1 MKRRVSQFIKFYIN
15 SFSGLNRDIWYLALI
30 YLINRSGE
38 MVIPFMSVFL
48 TDQLGFPKLQSG
60 IVLFTFG
67 LGALIGSNI
76 GGYLTDTIGNVKV
89 MATSLTGMGIGFIG
103 ILFFDH
109 FIPLCIWMM
118 LTGIFTSMFSP
129 AAFSAVSLWGRPENK
144 TRGFSLLRMAI
155 NLGIAIGPAVGGFIA
170 YGVGFNWLF
179 VIDGITCFIA
189 LRYLLRLLGHRN
201 GNYKKPKDEKLI
213 KESPYKDWVLMLFLF
228 FNLINMIAF
237 FQILFTVPVYFKEV
251 ILLDERV
258 IGLFFTVNGLL
269 VLVLEMPIVYL
280 IELKKKFFTPMIAG
294 AIIIGIGYL
303 SLSIFDNGFVAI
315 ALYSLL
321 VAFGEVINFPLIP
334 TIAMRRSNP
343 ENQGKYMGTVS
354 TMFAMAFVLAPLLG
368 LPIVEHTGYHNYFIM
383 AASLSIFSGIC
394 LQFIRRKFV
403 EQ

>member
-1 MKRRVSQFIKFYIN
+1 
-15 SFSGLNRDIWYLALI
+15 
-30 YLINRSGE
+30 

-201 GNYKKPKDEKLI
+201 RNYKKPKDEKLI
-213 KESPYKDWVLMLFLF
+213 QESPYKDWVLMLFLF

-315 ALYSLL
+315 AFYSVL